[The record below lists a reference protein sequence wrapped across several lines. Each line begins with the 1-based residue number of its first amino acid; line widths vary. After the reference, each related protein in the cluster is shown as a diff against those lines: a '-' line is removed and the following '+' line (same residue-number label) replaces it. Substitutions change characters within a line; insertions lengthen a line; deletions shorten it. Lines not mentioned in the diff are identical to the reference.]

1 MRLGALRYCFSNAD
15 DSPFLSRLVVVLLL
29 PVLLL
34 LCWGVLEIFEYLR
47 YPTANNVEAAIHQL
61 LPSGTDKAVVV
72 QFLQQ
77 YKFSF
82 RDDPADEWAKSF
94 SVFHKPRIEAKIG
107 LIKSYIQGITVVAE
121 PLSLGGC
128 WSDVTLFFDV
138 DGKLI
143 DSVVGKHC
151 DSL

>member
-1 MRLGALRYCFSNAD
+1 MRVEKLRYYFAKAD

-29 PVLLL
+29 PVVALL
-34 LCWGVLEIFEYLR
+34 LCGVVEIFEYLH
-47 YPTANNVEAAIHQL
+47 YPTADNVEAAIRQQ

-72 QFLQQ
+72 QFLHQ

-82 RDDPADEWAKSF
+82 SDGSADEWAKSF
-94 SVFHKPRIEAKIG
+94 SDFHKPRIEAKIG
-107 LIKSYIQGITVVAE
+107 LIKSYIKGNTTVAE
-121 PLSLGGC
+121 PFSLGGC
-128 WSDVTLFFDV
+128 WSEVTFFFDV

-143 DSVVGKHC
+143 DSVVSEHC

>member
-1 MRLGALRYCFSNAD
+1 MRLTTLRYYFSKTD

-34 LCWGVLEIFEYLR
+34 LYYGVLEIFESLR
-47 YPTANNVEAAIHQL
+47 YPTSNNVEAAIRQQ

-82 RDDPADEWAKSF
+82 SDDPADEWAKSL
-94 SVFHKPRIEAKIG
+94 SVFHKPRIEAKLG
-107 LIKSYIQGITVVAE
+107 LIKSYIQGITMVAD

-138 DGKLI
+138 NGKLI